1 MVLESLSKP
10 DLNTDYKNL
19 VILRDITSPHDEIWI
34 CAREE
39 SVLLKKVT
47 PQSKIFHTWNRIFE
61 NFSLKHLRGF
71 DGGLQHATL
80 S

>member
-10 DLNTDYKNL
+10 DFNTDYENL

-34 CAREE
+34 CAREVR
-39 SVLLKKVT
+39 VLLKKGHSAVQNL
-47 PQSKIFHTWNRIFE
+47 PHLESYLL
-61 NFSLKHLRGF
+61 NFGLKDLKGY
-71 DGGLQHATL
+71 DWGLQQATL